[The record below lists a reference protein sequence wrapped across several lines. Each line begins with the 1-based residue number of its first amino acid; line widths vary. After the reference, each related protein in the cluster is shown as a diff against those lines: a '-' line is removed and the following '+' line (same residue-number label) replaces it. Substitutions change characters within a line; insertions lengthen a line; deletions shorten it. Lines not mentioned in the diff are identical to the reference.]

1 MEFIIGLIIGAAVV
15 AVLAYYFRTIFIKD
29 KSEQQSVILLE
40 KIRNVSKLITIE
52 SDFTEIMH
60 HKDSM
65 NLLLNLLKS
74 DKKAI
79 ILSQSKVMVGFDLKL
94 IKIKPDPKNKTL
106 ELTHFPPP
114 QVLSIETQ
122 VEYYDIS
129 NGLFNKFDA
138 ADLTQINVKLRENIE
153 AKIPQSGI
161 LNTAQ
166 EKALD
171 TIRMIE
177 QIVETFGWRL
187 QYHQLELPQN
197 IEFKRL
203 PNGKKD

>member
-79 ILSQSKVMVGFDLKL
+79 ISSQSKVMVGFDLKL

-187 QYHQLELPQN
+187 LYHELELPQN
-197 IEFKRL
+197 IEIKRL
-203 PNGKKD
+203 THGKKD